1 MLSQACLL
9 QAAARHP
16 LYEGWDFSRITRFG
30 DETWHHLP
38 TLKSERLRAT
48 QALGRQGPE
57 LLFYSSGT
65 TGAPKMVRYSPED
78 LGRVGELCARFARFE
93 GVTEHSRVMVL
104 LPMGLWTVGKITVD
118 GHRLTGAEVFPV
130 DLHGGIEAWQRMVD
144 LIRPTVISSTP
155 SVLAAWAPHYQG
167 PRLEMVETTGE
178 PLLDSER
185 HLIEARFGAFV
196 HDAYGLSECV
206 VGTECRVRNG
216 FHYWPDATHVEVL
229 EPNSDRPVP
238 EGETGEL
245 VVTSLMQTHMPILR
259 YRTGDKGHI
268 DSQRCTCGYEGP
280 RVHLEGR
287 IADTLVLPRAVKL
300 DASELTALLSDQ
312 VAGARFRYKGAPSNP
327 AAPFVEGKFRPTLE
341 ICIPTEQVDKREV
354 LRQELLT
361 ALPELAELV
370 HEQELELHF
379 STGGK
384 ALSVAVSP

>member
-1 MLSQACLL
+1 VLSQARLL
-9 QAAARHP
+9 EAAARHP
-16 LYEGWDFSRITRFG
+16 LYEGWDFSRITSFDNEAWR
-30 DETWHHLP
+30 HLP
-38 TLKSERLRAT
+38 TLQSERLRAT
-48 QALGRQGPE
+48 QAQGRQGPE

-65 TGAPKMVRYSPED
+65 TGDPKMVRYSLED

-118 GHRLTGAEVFPV
+118 GHRLAGAEVFPV
-130 DLHGGIEAWQRMVD
+130 DLHGGIETWQCMVD

-216 FHYWPDATHVEVL
+216 FHYWPDATRVEVL
-229 EPNSDRPVP
+229 EPYSDRSVP
-238 EGETGEL
+238 EGVLGEL
-245 VVTSLMQTHMPILR
+245 VVTSLMQEHMPILR
-259 YRTGDKGHI
+259 YRSGDKGHI
-268 DSQRCTCGYEGP
+268 DQQRCICGCEGP

-300 DASELTALLSDQ
+300 DVSELTTLISAQ

-327 AAPFVEGKFRPTLE
+327 AAPFVGDSFRPALE
-341 ICIPTEQVDKREV
+341 VYIPTGQTNQQEA

-370 HEQELELHF
+370 HEQELDLYF
-379 STGGK
+379 PTGGK
-384 ALSVAVSP
+384 VSPVVASQ

>member
-1 MLSQACLL
+1 MLSEACLL
-9 QAAARHP
+9 QAAARHH
-16 LYEGWDFSRITRFG
+16 LYKGWDFSQLTSFG
-30 DETWHHLP
+30 DQAWCHLP

-48 QALGRQGPE
+48 QAQGRQGPE

-65 TGAPKMVRYSPED
+65 TGAPKMVCYSLED

-118 GHRLTGAEVFPV
+118 GHRLAGAEVFPV
-130 DLHGGIEAWQRMVD
+130 DLHGGIETWQRMLD

-155 SVLAAWAPHYQG
+155 SVLAAWAPDYKG

-206 VGTECRVRNG
+206 VGTECRVRDG
-216 FHYWPDATHVEVL
+216 FHYWPDATRVEVL
-229 EPNSDRPVP
+229 EPYSDRPVP
-238 EGETGEL
+238 EGKSGEL
-245 VVTSLMQTHMPILR
+245 VVTSMMQEHMPILR
-259 YRTGDKGHI
+259 YRSGDKGCI
-268 DSQRCTCGYEGP
+268 DQQHCACGHEGP

-300 DASELTALLSDQ
+300 DASELTTLISAQ

-327 AAPFVEGKFRPTLE
+327 AAPFVEDSFRPALE
-341 ICIPTEQVDKREV
+341 IYIPSRFTGKREG
-354 LRQELLT
+354 LRKEMFT

-370 HEQELELHF
+370 HEQELDLYF

-384 ALSVAVSP
+384 ASSVAVSL

>member
-9 QAAARHP
+9 EAAARHP
-16 LYEGWDFSRITRFG
+16 LYEGWDFSRITSFV
-30 DETWHHLP
+30 DEAWCHLP
-38 TLKSERLRAT
+38 TLKSERLRET
-48 QALGRQGPE
+48 QAQGRQGPE

-65 TGAPKMVRYSPED
+65 TGAPKMVRYSLED

-118 GHRLTGAEVFPV
+118 GHRLAGAEVFPV
-130 DLHGGIEAWQRMVD
+130 DLHGGIETWQRMVG

-155 SVLAAWAPHYQG
+155 SVLAAWAPDYKG
-167 PRLEMVETTGE
+167 ACLEMVETTGE
-178 PLLDSER
+178 PLLDNER
-185 HLIEARFGAFV
+185 HLIEAHFGAFV

-206 VGTECRVRNG
+206 VGAECRVRNG

-229 EPNSDRPVP
+229 EPNSDRPVL

-245 VVTSLMQTHMPILR
+245 VVTSLMQENMPIIR
-259 YRTGDKGHI
+259 FRSGDKGRI
-268 DSQRCTCGYEGP
+268 ERQRCTCRYEGP
-280 RVHLEGR
+280 RVHLDGR
-287 IADTLVLPRAVKL
+287 IADTLVLPRAVQL
-300 DASELTALLSDQ
+300 DTFELTALISAQ
-312 VAGARFRYKGAPSNP
+312 VAGARFRYKDAPSNP
-327 AAPFVEGKFRPTLE
+327 AAPFVEGEFRPTLE
-341 ICIPTEQVDKREV
+341 ICIPAEQMDKREV

-370 HEQELELHF
+370 HEQELELYF

-384 ALSVAVSP
+384 APSVAVSL